1 MAHAFHLPVQLGE
14 LLENHALSLED
25 LARACRRA
33 PEWVSEHVAAGVIE
47 ATSAD
52 GHTSAISEW
61 RFTSTTLV
69 RARRL
74 AQLESSFDADPY
86 LAALTVDLME
96 EVAEL
101 RRRVAQ
107 LQGQSQGAE
116 PPSAAHKLSK

>member
-1 MAHAFHLPVQLGE
+1 MTHAFHLPVQWGE
-14 LLENHALSLED
+14 LLDNHALSLED

-33 PEWVSEHVAAGVIE
+33 PDWVSEHVAAGVIE
-47 ATSAD
+47 ATSAE
-52 GHTSAISEW
+52 GHVSEW
-61 RFTSTTLV
+61 HFTSTTLV

-96 EVAEL
+96 EVAAL

-107 LQGQSQGAE
+107 LQGQG
-116 PPSAAHKLSK
+116 PSNTDD